1 MRDEREAKARE
12 FSEAQQ
18 HIGRLMGVMGFSA
31 QPAQPAEPKPQ
42 QPRSAKQSKP
52 AARHLDTYNDEDS
65 QLVESF
71 ESMASNF
78 NERTPKRARGNR
90 LSHPSQPQPRT
101 QGFPMSKSSPHISES
116 ARRLTRKPLGEADL
130 NSPTK
135 SPAAN
140 NSKQNQPPAGPTD
153 HFEDNCL
160 QDLDLDMDLDM
171 DLEFSRDFIFTS
183 TAFSGSDDKSAP
195 Q

>member
-31 QPAQPAEPKPQ
+31 QPAQQTEPKFQ
-42 QPRSAKQSKP
+42 QPRSVKQSKP

-71 ESMASNF
+71 ESMTSNL
-78 NERTPKRARGNR
+78 NERTSKRPRGNR
-90 LSHPSQPQPRT
+90 LSHPSQPQPRP
-101 QGFPMSKSSPHISES
+101 QGLPISKSSPHISES

-130 NSPTK
+130 NSPSK
-135 SPAAN
+135 SPTAN
-140 NSKQNQPPAGPTD
+140 VAKNNPPMVAPTD
-153 HFEDNCL
+153 NFEDNCL
-160 QDLDLDMDLDM
+160 HDLDLDLDM
-171 DLEFSRDFIFTS
+171 EFSRDFIFTS

>member
-31 QPAQPAEPKPQ
+31 QPTEPAQPKPQ
-42 QPRSAKQSKP
+42 QPRSMKQSKP
-52 AARHLDTYNDEDS
+52 AAHRPDAYNDEDS

-78 NERTPKRARGNR
+78 NQRTPKRPRGNR
-90 LSHPSQPQPRT
+90 LSQPSQPQPQTR
-101 QGFPMSKSSPHISES
+101 GLPISKSSPHISES

-135 SPAAN
+135 SPNAN
-140 NSKQNQPPAGPTD
+140 NLKHNQPTAATTD

-160 QDLDLDMDLDM
+160 EDLDLDM

-183 TAFSGSDDKSAP
+183 TAFSGSDDKSAL